1 MPAYLLSELRPRD
14 AEAYAEYRRLAAPA
28 IAAYGGRYLARGVAP
43 ELVEG
48 DDTGFR
54 VVLCEFESMER
65 LRAWYTSSEYARAL
79 VFRDR
84 ALERRLMFFDG
95 TGFERVE

>member
-43 ELVEG
+43 EVVEG
-48 DDTGFR
+48 DDAGFR
-54 VVLCEFESMER
+54 IVLCEFESMAR
-65 LRAWYTSSEYARAL
+65 LRAWYSSPEYAKAL

-84 ALERRLMFFDG
+84 ALERRLMFVDG
-95 TGFERVE
+95 TGFTRIE